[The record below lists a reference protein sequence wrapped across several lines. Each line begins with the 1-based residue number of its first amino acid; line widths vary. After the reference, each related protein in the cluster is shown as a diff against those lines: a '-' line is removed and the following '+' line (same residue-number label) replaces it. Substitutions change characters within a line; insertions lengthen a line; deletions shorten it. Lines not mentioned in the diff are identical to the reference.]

1 MEPVTKR
8 KNRPANR
15 YRYVRSNLTMVALV
29 LVTFF
34 IFFILPGIRIS
45 PPSKPKPTVYMT
57 PTPTLPPQLG
67 EVKLPPI
74 ALKNADQVASLAW
87 MAHCGT
93 GLALAWSPD
102 GKTLALVGSG
112 SAPGNVC
119 LYDTTALDTPPR
131 LLGGPGSSDRPSIAY
146 SAQGKGSASGWRRC

>member
-1 MEPVTKR
+1 MEWCVMEPVTKR

-15 YRYVRSNLTMVALV
+15 YRYVRYNLTMLALV
-29 LVTFF
+29 LVPFF

-45 PPSKPKPTVYMT
+45 TPSKPKPTVYMT

-67 EVKLPPI
+67 QVKLPPI
-74 ALKNADQVASLAW
+74 ALKNADQAASLAW

-102 GKTLALVGSG
+102 GHTLALVGSG
-112 SAPGNVC
+112 SALRHEC
-119 LYDTTALDTPPR
+119 LYDTTPLHTPAR
-131 LLGGPGSSDRPSIAY
+131 LLDEPGSSE
-146 SAQGKGSASGWRRC
+146 

>member
-15 YRYVRSNLTMVALV
+15 YRYVRYNMYMLALV
-29 LVTFF
+29 LVPFF

-45 PPSKPKPTVYMT
+45 TPSKPKPMVYMT

-67 EVKLPPI
+67 QVKLPPI

-112 SAPGNVC
+112 SA
-119 LYDTTALDTPPR
+119 
-131 LLGGPGSSDRPSIAY
+131 LGRFRIGARERVPIRYNRA
-146 SAQGKGSASGWRRC
+146 